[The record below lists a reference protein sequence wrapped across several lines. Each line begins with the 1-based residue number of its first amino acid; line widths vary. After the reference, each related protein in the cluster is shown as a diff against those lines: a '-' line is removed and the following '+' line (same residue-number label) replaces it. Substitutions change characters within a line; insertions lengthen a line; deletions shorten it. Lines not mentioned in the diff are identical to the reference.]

1 MTTTE
6 KEALKDLNSQI
17 CTTREQSEHLLAL
30 GLKKETADMCYRYVN
45 TVKGEKKYEL
55 IVEAAWSQ
63 EVIDEYVRFGTKIG
77 LFDNLVHPCGKP
89 VTPLEARADVTKND
103 IPAWSLGR
111 LIEMLPSPIHPKEEL
126 PSFSGCAYLN
136 LAQIAVWYDYTDYDM
151 DDRTLISW
159 SGNGFFSAVV
169 NCIEWLIKEGYFNK
183 EYLV

>member
-1 MTTTE
+1 MMLNGWLKNTTDMETNFNF
-6 KEALKDLNSQI
+6 KSAV
-17 CTTREQSEHLLAL
+17 CTSREQSERLLAL
-30 GLKKETADMCYRYVN
+30 GLKKETADMHHY
-45 TVKGEKKYEL
+45 L
-55 IVEAAWSQ
+55 WSEGFWDIQ
-63 EVIDEYVRFGTKIG
+63 ACPPRGNSSSY
-77 LFDNLVHPCGKP
+77 
-89 VTPLEARADVTKND
+89 

-111 LIEMLPSPIHPKEEL
+111 LIEMLPSPIYPKEEL

-183 EYLV
+183 EYLA